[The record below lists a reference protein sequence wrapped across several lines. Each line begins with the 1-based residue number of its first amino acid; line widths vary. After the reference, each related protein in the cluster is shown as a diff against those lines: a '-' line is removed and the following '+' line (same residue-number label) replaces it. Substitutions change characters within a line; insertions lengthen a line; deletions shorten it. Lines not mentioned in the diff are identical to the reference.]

1 MSAVGDTLHLR
12 HGEAVGTP
20 TVCIVGPLP
29 PPWGGMANQC
39 EQLGRLLRRDGVA
52 VEIVRSNADYRPRWL
67 DRVPVLR
74 AGVRLMPYLW
84 NLWRAAG
91 RAGVMH
97 VLANSGWAW
106 HLFAAPAVWIARL
119 RGVPVV
125 VNYRGGQAAEF
136 FATAPKHVF
145 MTLRMA
151 SALVAPSQFLQR
163 VFSSQGLEVTIVPNI
178 VDLSRFMPAPPRAFG
193 NAPHVI
199 VTRNLE
205 AIYDIGT
212 AIRAFATL
220 HRTFTKARLTIAG
233 IGPELES
240 LQRLVS
246 ELRLEAE
253 IHFAGRIPN
262 EDIPALY
269 ASADCMLNPST
280 VDNMPISILEA
291 FASGVPVITTD
302 AGGIGDMVENGVS
315 AMVVPI
321 GDERLM
327 AQAAARVLG
336 RPEIAQRLRATGL
349 ETAERYAWPTVR
361 EQWLTLYRHLA
372 SGDSA

>member
-67 DRVPVLR
+67 GRVPVLR

-163 VFSSQGLEVTIVPNI
+163 VFSSQGLEATIVPNI
-178 VDLSRFMPAPPRAFG
+178 VDLSRFMPAPLRAFG

-240 LQRLVS
+240 LQRLAS
-246 ELRLEAE
+246 ELGLGAA
-253 IHFAGRIPN
+253 IHFAGRISN

-269 ASADCMLNPST
+269 ATADCMLNPST

-291 FASGVPVITTD
+291 FASGVPVVTTD
-302 AGGIGDMVENGVS
+302 AGGIRDMVEPQLATRLTAAGLK
-315 AMVVPI
+315 VV
-321 GDERLM
+321 G
-327 AQAAARVLG
+327 
-336 RPEIAQRLRATGL
+336 
-349 ETAERYAWPTVR
+349 RYAWPQVR
-361 EQWLTLYRHLA
+361 EQWIELYRRLA
-372 SGDSA
+372 AGGRA